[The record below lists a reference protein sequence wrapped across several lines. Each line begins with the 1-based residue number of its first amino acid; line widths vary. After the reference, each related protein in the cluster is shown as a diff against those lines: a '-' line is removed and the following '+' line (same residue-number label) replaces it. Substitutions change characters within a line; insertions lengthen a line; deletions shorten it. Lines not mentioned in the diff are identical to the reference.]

1 MSIYYQRERFYTK
14 MISDY
19 EKSVNDLA
27 NKDASFQFENKGAN
41 HARIVVSAILN
52 SSKNIVYMYSGS
64 LSSDVTDDEDF
75 LKTLDDFLDKE
86 ITFKL
91 LLDDIPKES
100 EQSEALK
107 KVLDAS
113 TNAHVIVKKI
123 SKEAKKFLKDTEHFI
138 VADQKAYRYE
148 TDAKEYKA
156 LCNFNDEEL
165 SKQLIELFTRA
176 FDLCEYYIK
185 PNA

>member
-1 MSIYYQRERFYTK
+1 

-27 NKDASFQFENKGAN
+27 NKDASFQFENRGAN
-41 HARIVVSAILN
+41 HARIVVTAILN

-64 LSSDVTDDEDF
+64 LNSDVTEDENF
-75 LKTLDDFLDKE
+75 LSTLDGFLDKE

-91 LLDDIPKES
+91 LLDYLPKEN
-100 EQSEALK
+100 EQSKALK

-123 SKEAKKFLKDTEHFI
+123 SKEAKKLLKDTGHFI

-148 TDAKEYKA
+148 TDPSEYKA
-156 LCNFNDEEL
+156 LCNFNDKEL
-165 SKQLIELFTRA
+165 SKQLIELFTLS
-176 FDLCEYYIK
+176 FDLCEYYLQPK
-185 PNA
+185 T